1 MMRLRDALCY
11 RCYCIAERRDFSYK
25 IHTHTKF
32 QGTTM
37 QIKLSS
43 VCTGVRIGLTATAAA
58 GLMLSLPVLAQESN
72 EAENVEKIAVVGSR
86 AAPRSVADS
95 PVPIDII
102 GADELSKSGN
112 TDMLEILK
120 GTVPS
125 LNVHANPISDA
136 ATLVRPANLRGLSA
150 DSTLVLLNGKRRHRS
165 SVIAFL
171 GGGINDGAQGPD
183 ISVIPSIALKQ
194 VEVLRDGAAA
204 QYGSDAIAGVM
215 NFVLKDN
222 NDGGSMSVRHG
233 EYYEG
238 DGTST
243 QVSGNL
249 GMPFTSNGFANVSFQ
264 YKNADA
270 TSRSVQRPDAAAFA
284 AAGLDVANPAQ
295 IWGSPEVND
304 DITIF
309 GNVGLDLGNDKEFY
323 MFGNYS
329 ERDVRGGFYYRNP
342 TTRPGVYGGVVRN
355 LDGTPS
361 YRPGD
366 ENPTGQAAWDAA
378 PATILVGSLDGLSQQ
393 LNCPVVEIGANGL
406 PNPTSLGLLSGAN
419 CFAHNQN
426 IPQGF
431 TPNFGGN
438 ITDTSLT
445 IGTKGEFDGGFVDG
459 WMYDLSGAVG
469 RSESQF
475 LIFNTLNSSL
485 GPDTP
490 RDFAPGKYIQLEK
503 TFNFD
508 MVKLVDLGLDDLAN
522 VAGGVEWREESFEV
536 IAGDQASFIAGPLFE
551 QGFSIGSNGF
561 PGFKPSDQ
569 GVSTRRSYALYG
581 DAEVPFSE
589 AFLMGFA
596 VRFEDYDS
604 FGSTANFKISGQ
616 FHATDDLS
624 FRGSY
629 STGFRAPTV
638 GQANVSN
645 VQTNLSS
652 GVLVDSALL
661 PPTNPISVELGGSE
675 LTPEE
680 SVSYTLGAVY
690 RAGDIFVT
698 VDYYNINVDD
708 RISQSEKINLTDAN
722 KATLKAAG
730 VPNVDGL
737 AQVSFFTNDFDT
749 TTQGIDVVANYST
762 ELLGGSSKFSLA
774 YNWNETEVDRFSAIT
789 GAFKV
794 QRLEQD
800 LPNHRATATWAQ
812 SMDDFSFFTR
822 VNYFGEYQG
831 VHVDFDA
838 TAITASAAVTV
849 DFEAN
854 YYFSDAI
861 TLTAGAQNIF
871 DQDAERINIPAS
883 VGIAN
888 NNWGGIF
895 YETSPFG
902 INGGYYYVQATY
914 NF

>member
-1 MMRLRDALCY
+1 MKNNLTLISR
-11 RCYCIAERRDFSYK
+11 
-25 IHTHTKF
+25 
-32 QGTTM
+32 
-37 QIKLSS
+37 S
-43 VCTGVRIGLTATAAA
+43 VRVGLAVTAAA
-58 GLMLSLPVLAQESN
+58 SLTFALPTVAQDTDSKK
-72 EAENVEKIAVVGSR
+72 ASMVEKIAVVGSR
-86 AAPRSVADS
+86 AAPRSIADS

-102 GADELSKSGN
+102 GAEELGKSGS

-150 DSTLVLLNGKRRHRS
+150 DSTLILLNGKRRHRS

-194 VEVLRDGAAA
+194 VEILRDGAAA

-222 NDGGSMSVRHG
+222 AEGGSLSLRHG
-233 EYYEG
+233 SFYEG
-238 DGTST
+238 DGDTS
-243 QVSGNL
+243 QLSGNVGL
-249 GMPFTSNGFANVSFQ
+249 PFTKDGFANLSFQ

-270 TSRSVQRPDAAAFA
+270 TSRSVQRPDAAAFE
-284 AAGLDVANPAQ
+284 AAGLNVANPAQ
-295 IWGSPEVND
+295 IWGSPEVKD
-304 DITIF
+304 DITLF
-309 GNVGLDLGNDKEFY
+309 GNVGLDLGDDKEFY

-342 TTRPGVYGGVVRN
+342 TTRPGVYGGIVRN
-355 LDGTPS
+355 VGGTPG

-366 ENPTGQAAWDAA
+366 ADPTGQAAWDAA

-406 PNPTSLGLLSGAN
+406 PDATALGQLTGAN

-426 IPQGF
+426 IPEGF

-445 IGTKGEFDGGFVDG
+445 IGTKGEIKAGFAEG
-459 WMYDLSGAVG
+459 WFYDVSGSVG

-475 LIFNTLNSSL
+475 QIFNTLNSSL

-490 RDFAPGKYIQLEK
+490 RDFSPGKYIQLEK
-503 TFNFD
+503 SFNFD
-508 MVKLVDLGLDDLAN
+508 MVKQFDFDLYSEVN
-522 VAGGVEWREESFEV
+522 VAGGLEWREESFEV
-536 IAGDQASFIAGPLFE
+536 IAGDVASFENGPLFD
-551 QGFSIGSNGF
+551 QGFSVGSNGF

-569 GVSTRRSYALYG
+569 GVSTRRNYALYL
-581 DAEVPFSE
+581 DTEVPFTE
-589 AFLMGFA
+589 AFLMGLA
-596 VRFEDYDS
+596 VRYEDYDT
-604 FGSTANFKISGQ
+604 FGSTANFKVSGQ

-624 FRGSY
+624 LRSSY

-661 PPTNPISVELGGSE
+661 PPTNPISVQLGGTE
-675 LTPEE
+675 LEPEE
-680 SVSYTLGAVY
+680 SKSFTLGAVY
-690 RAGDIFVT
+690 TLGDVFMT
-698 VDYYNINVDD
+698 VDFYQIEVED
-708 RISQSEKINLTDAN
+708 RISQSEKINLTEAD
-722 KATLKAAG
+722 KTSLIAAG
-730 VPNVDGL
+730 VPNVAGL

-749 TTQGIDVVANYST
+749 TTTGIDVVANYTTEFMGGNST
-762 ELLGGSSKFSLA
+762 FSLA

-789 GAFKV
+789 GDFKV
-794 QRLEQD
+794 KRIEED
-800 LPNHRATATWAQ
+800 LPNHRGTATWAQ
-812 SMDDFSFFTR
+812 SMDEFSFFTR

-838 TAITASAAVTV
+838 TAITADAAVTV
-849 DFEAN
+849 DFEIS
-854 YYFSDAI
+854 YFLSEDI
-861 TLTAGAQNIF
+861 TLTAGAQNIL
-871 DQDAERINIPAS
+871 DQDAERINIPS
-883 VGIAN
+883 DVGIPN

-902 INGGYYYVQATY
+902 INGGFYYLQATY